1 MPILANN
8 KNELYARH
16 RARGMLPSK
25 ASLAAGYAAGSS
37 TTHLEQDPE
46 IISRIAEH
54 MDEFQAQREQQR
66 IAAHEAAKVVGS
78 MTGVGRAW
86 VIQQLA
92 EIAGLAKNDQDY
104 KSANHAL
111 ELIGKEMG
119 MFSGGS
125 GEDPAQNVPSRL
137 DLDKLASVLD
147 RAHDALPAPATDP
160 DRTFDPSV
168 ALELIEGQSQLRTVR
183 PNEDAPEAAP
193 RDAASAEESDEFD
206 RVRRE
211 IDDVEDED

>member
-1 MPILANN
+1 MSRLP
-8 KNELYARH
+8 NERNDLYARH

-25 ASLAAGYAAGSS
+25 AALAAGYAAGSS

-46 IISRIAEH
+46 IVARIAEY
-54 MDEFQAQREQQR
+54 MDEFQAHREQQR

-78 MTGVGRAW
+78 MTGVGRSW

-104 KSANHAL
+104 KEANRAL

-125 GEDPAQNVPSRL
+125 GEDPSQNVPTTL
-137 DLDKLASVLD
+137 DMDKLASVLD
-147 RAHDALPAPATDP
+147 RAHDALPVPAADP

-168 ALELIEGQSQLRTVR
+168 AMDLIEGQSQLRTVR
-183 PNEDAPEAAP
+183 PTEADDDAPL
-193 RDAASAEESDEFD
+193 SQSTAEESDEFD

-211 IDDVEDED
+211 IDGVEDED